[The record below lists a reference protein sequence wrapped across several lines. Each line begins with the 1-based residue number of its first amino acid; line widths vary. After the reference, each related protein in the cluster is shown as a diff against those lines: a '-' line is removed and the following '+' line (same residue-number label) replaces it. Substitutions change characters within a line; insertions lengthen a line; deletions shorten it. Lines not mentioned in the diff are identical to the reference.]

1 MAYQK
6 KGYKGKPKGQK
17 KELTVK
23 WLVANKKIVKFI
35 EEESK
40 TYKLADNVIEYLDE
54 IKANVPVNVTI
65 VDDKVIFIQKREGE
79 VVNKDDEIELAN
91 MEDYKETNEEPQE
104 KTADEMVYTV
114 KAISKTRDYYLFDE
128 AGEKEWFTVAPNVK
142 NFLKDVKKGDV
153 LKVKIEVSN
162 DGKRDVK
169 TIVFAKVQST
179 KEEPKPETKSKTVAT
194 KKSSYRDEEST
205 DKRTALMTAKDIVV
219 AYINS
224 KAEIVNSESKASD
237 LLKRLSK
244 VCYDAIQSL

>member
-128 AGEKEWFTVAPNVK
+128 AGEKEWFTIAPNVK
-142 NFLKDVKKGDV
+142 SFLKDVKKGDV
-153 LKVKIEVSN
+153 LKVNIEVSN
-162 DGKRDVK
+162 DGKRDTR
-169 TIVFAKVQST
+169 TISYAQVQSSS
-179 KEEPKPETKSKTVAT
+179 KEEPKQETKKAISVKSDTNASIEKQVAL
-194 KKSSYRDEEST
+194 KE
-205 DKRTALMTAKDIVV
+205 AGAIVR
-219 AYINS
+219 AYIDS
-224 KAEIVNSESKASD
+224 KAEIVNGESKTNE
-237 LLKRLSK
+237 LLQRLSK
-244 VCYDAIQSL
+244 VCYEILQSL

>member
-54 IKANVPVNVTI
+54 IKANIPVNVTI

-79 VVNKDDEIELAN
+79 FVNKEEEVEKESEQEAN
-91 MEDYKETNEEPQE
+91 DEPQE

-114 KAISKTRDYYLFDE
+114 KAISKTRDYYLFNE
-128 AGEKEWFTVAPNVK
+128 AGEKEWFTIAPNVK
-142 NFLKDVKKGDV
+142 SYLKDVKKGDV
-153 LKVKIEVSN
+153 LKVNVEVTN
-162 DGKRDVK
+162 DGKRDTR
-169 TIVFAKVQST
+169 TITYAQVQSSS
-179 KEEPKPETKSKTVAT
+179 KEESKQETKKETSGKSDTNSSIEKQVAL
-194 KKSSYRDEEST
+194 KE
-205 DKRTALMTAKDIVV
+205 AGAIVR
-219 AYINS
+219 AYIDS
-224 KAEIVNSESKASD
+224 KAEIVNNESKTSE
-237 LLKRLSK
+237 LLKRLTK
-244 VCYDAIQSL
+244 VCYEAIQSL